1 MEYLKYLEL
10 DLILPATHFPS
21 QSPAECQWNSCFQG
35 VIGTVINAELLTLM
49 YNPLYLEKVTEPFCD
64 FSDSVEWSGHHSV
77 SQNYDPPVTS
87 GQEVKTITKKQSQI
101 ARFNAAGSLKCRR
114 VKLYLSHLIE
124 NNSGVGGPLL

>member
-1 MEYLKYLEL
+1 M
-10 DLILPATHFPS
+10 
-21 QSPAECQWNSCFQG
+21 
-35 VIGTVINAELLTLM
+35 INAELLTLI
-49 YNPLYLEKVTEPFCD
+49 YNPLYLEKVTELFGD
-64 FSDSVEWSGHHSV
+64 YRITDLFISGSAEWSGHHSV
-77 SQNYDPPVTS
+77 SENYDPPVTS

>member
-1 MEYLKYLEL
+1 M
-10 DLILPATHFPS
+10 
-21 QSPAECQWNSCFQG
+21 
-35 VIGTVINAELLTLM
+35 INAELLTLI
-49 YNPLYLEKVTEPFCD
+49 YNPLYLEKVTEPFG
-64 FSDSVEWSGHHSV
+64 DSGSAEWSGHHSV